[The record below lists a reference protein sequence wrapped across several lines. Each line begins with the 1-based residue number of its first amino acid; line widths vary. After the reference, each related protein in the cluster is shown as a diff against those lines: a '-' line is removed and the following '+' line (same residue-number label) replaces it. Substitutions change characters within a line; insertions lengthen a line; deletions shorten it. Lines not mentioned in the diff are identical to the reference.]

1 MWTFVS
7 SCTVHELHC
16 RLGQDT
22 DFGFSEVSMDRL
34 GAEEEEEEECGAGER
49 LATRTTRT
57 TGCGGS
63 MESVSSDDAEV
74 GVRVSNEGSVKLSQS
89 RRL

>member
-1 MWTFVS
+1 M
-7 SCTVHELHC
+7 
-16 RLGQDT
+16 LGQDT

-34 GAEEEEEEECGAGER
+34 EEDEDEEECGAGER

-57 TGCGGS
+57 TRCGGS

-74 GVRVSNEGSVKLSQS
+74 RVRH
-89 RRL
+89 

>member
-1 MWTFVS
+1 
-7 SCTVHELHC
+7 
-16 RLGQDT
+16 
-22 DFGFSEVSMDRL
+22 MDRL
-34 GAEEEEEEECGAGER
+34 GAEEEEEECGAGER
-49 LATRTTRT
+49 LATRT

>member
-1 MWTFVS
+1 
-7 SCTVHELHC
+7 
-16 RLGQDT
+16 
-22 DFGFSEVSMDRL
+22 MDRL
-34 GAEEEEEEECGAGER
+34 GAEDEDEECGAGER

>member
-1 MWTFVS
+1 
-7 SCTVHELHC
+7 
-16 RLGQDT
+16 
-22 DFGFSEVSMDRL
+22 MDRL
-34 GAEEEEEEECGAGER
+34 GAEDEEEEECGAGER

-74 GVRVSNEGSVKLSQS
+74 GVRVSNEGSVKLSHS